1 MEQNATLLD
10 DLFERL
16 KSSYDLASLEE
27 KKEIVAQL
35 VSWVKAQ
42 SEIIGDQTSDEL
54 PRDGLESQEYP
65 LPGKI
70 DESRMDSSSLSF
82 LSNLSRITENEFLLQ
97 QIAENIE
104 QVFWLS
110 DFPSEQII
118 YVSPAF
124 QTIWGQTRESLYA
137 NPKLLIESVH
147 PEDRVQVLVA
157 KPHIDHKAFNQAYR
171 IIRPDGRLR
180 WVYTRTFLL
189 QDKNGVP
196 EYVLSIAEDITDQ
209 KGVEQ
214 TLRKTLDHMHEQ
226 FNLSRRMSL
235 ARKPQGVLKIL
246 MSAYELRSAKRA
258 SLLYFDQPKTGPSH
272 GMEMI
277 ATWASDR
284 NLPHWSDEVNLYEEP
299 SMWDLL
305 KPDRTMVISGIG
317 TDPRLQPIVREF
329 LFTEKIQTLAIFP
342 LVAMG
347 NWVGSLL
354 VFYQQE
360 HFFDRIALRQLKV
373 LVDQASITLYNL
385 KLLEV
390 EEESRHE
397 AERANEIK
405 MEFLAMITHELRT
418 PLTSILGFTNTL
430 LAEDVRWQP
439 AEQRD
444 FIQTIQQEADRLDEL
459 IIHLLDLSRLEAGML
474 PILISPVSM
483 DYIIEDAL
491 PQLDALTN
499 DQILKVAISEKLP
512 PIFADKK
519 RISQVLVNLV
529 RNAATYSP
537 KGTEITISARKRGNF
552 VQVSVNDQ
560 GPGIPSGDHRR
571 VFKAFLRGSIAENSP
586 VQGAGLGLAI
596 CKGLVEAHGG
606 HIWIAKKMAL
616 GASICFTIPLVTE
629 YIPSTDMVKEQ

>member
-1 MEQNATLLD
+1 MD
-10 DLFERL
+10 DLLEKL
-16 KSSYDLASLEE
+16 KSSYGQAPIKEQ
-27 KKEIVAQL
+27 KEILTQL
-35 VSWVKAQ
+35 YSWVKAQ
-42 SEIIGDQTSDEL
+42 TAIIGYQPASEL
-54 PRDGLESQEYP
+54 SKVEPEAQEFP
-65 LPGKI
+65 SPGKPG
-70 DESRMDSSSLSF
+70 ESRMDNSSPSVVSDL
-82 LSNLSRITENEFLLQ
+82 LRITKNEFLLQ
-97 QIAENIE
+97 QITENIE
-104 QVFWLS
+104 QAFWLI
-110 DFPSEQII
+110 DFHTEQII

-137 NPKLLIESVH
+137 NPQLLIESVH

-246 MSAYELRSAKRA
+246 MSAYELRSAGRA
-258 SLLYFDQPKTGPSH
+258 TLLFFDQPKTGPSH

-299 SMWDLL
+299 SMWDLM
-305 KPDRTMVISGIG
+305 KPDQTTVISGVG
-317 TDPRLQPIVREF
+317 ADPRLPPLVREF
-329 LFTEKIQTLAIFP
+329 LLAEKIQTLVIFP

-354 VFYQQE
+354 VFYRGEQ
-360 HFFDRIALRQLKV
+360 HFDRIELRQLKV

-385 KLLEV
+385 KLLDIEA
-390 EEESRHE
+390 ESRHE

-405 MEFLAMITHELRT
+405 TEFLAMITHELRT
-418 PLTSILGFTNTL
+418 PLTSIIGFTTTL
-430 LAEDVRWQP
+430 LAEDVRWEP
-439 AEQRD
+439 DEQRD
-444 FIQTIQQEADRLDEL
+444 FVQTIQQEANRLSEL
-459 IIHLLDLSRLEAGML
+459 IVHLLDLSRLEAGML
-474 PILISPVSM
+474 PIQVSPVSIY
-483 DYIIEDAL
+483 DIIGDAL
-491 PQLDALTN
+491 PQLNALTN
-499 DQILKVAISEKLP
+499 DHTLKFDISENLP
-512 PIFADKK
+512 LIYADKK

-537 KGTEITISARKRGNF
+537 KGTEITVTTRKRGNF
-552 VQVSVNDQ
+552 VLVCVNDQ
-560 GPGIPSGDHRR
+560 GPGIPSADHRR
-571 VFKAFLRGSIAENSP
+571 VFRAFQRGLKAENGTM
-586 VQGAGLGLAI
+586 QGAGMGLAI

-606 HIWIAKKMAL
+606 HIWISKKTVP
-616 GASICFTIPLVTE
+616 GASVCFTIPLVTE
-629 YIPSTDMVKEQ
+629 HIATVEMVKEQ